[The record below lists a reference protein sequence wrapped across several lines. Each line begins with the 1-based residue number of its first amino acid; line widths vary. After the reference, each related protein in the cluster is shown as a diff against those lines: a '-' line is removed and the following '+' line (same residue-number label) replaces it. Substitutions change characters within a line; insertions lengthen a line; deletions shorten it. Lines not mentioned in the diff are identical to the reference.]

1 MKVFKKLDAAF
12 DKVMHFILPFFTIA
26 ITLMIVIMVICRYVL
41 HMNLGG
47 AEELPT
53 FIMIVCVWVAAS
65 AAARDGGHLK
75 VTILYSVIKN
85 ETVKKIM
92 ELIAHLPE
100 AVSMWFYTYLAVDFV
115 VKSYEKGQISAG
127 LRFPMWWPQSFLLIG
142 SFFMA
147 VYFTVH
153 VIKSIGGLR
162 K

>member
-1 MKVFKKLDAAF
+1 MKFLKKLDEIF
-12 DKVMHFILPFFTIA
+12 DRAMHIILPFFTIV
-26 ITLMIVIMVICRYVL
+26 ITGLIVVMVVCRYIL

-53 FIMIVCVWVAAS
+53 FLMIVCVWVAAA

-75 VTILYSVIKN
+75 VTILYDVIKN
-85 ETVKKIM
+85 ETVKKVM
-92 ELIAHLPE
+92 ALISNLLE
-100 AVSMWFYTYLAVDFV
+100 AGVMWIYTYLAYDFV
-115 VKSYEKGQISAG
+115 LKSFLKGQISAG

-147 VYFTVH
+147 IYFTVH
-153 VIKSIGGLR
+153 LVKSIRGLF